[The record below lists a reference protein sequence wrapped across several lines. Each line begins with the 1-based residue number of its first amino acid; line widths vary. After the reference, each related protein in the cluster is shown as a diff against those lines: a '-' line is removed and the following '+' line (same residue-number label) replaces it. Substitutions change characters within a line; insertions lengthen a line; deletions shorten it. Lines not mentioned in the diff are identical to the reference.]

1 MFLAFNTPLL
11 YSYCGGFFYATIQIL
26 RYFIFVRDKQITM
39 DIEQLH
45 HYTMTLGNVEES
57 LPFGPDT
64 IVYKINNKIFLLL
77 ALDENP
83 LRFNVKC
90 NPDLAIELR
99 EQYSSVLPGY
109 HMNKKH
115 WNTIV
120 VDGSLSSN
128 QLKEFIK
135 HSFDLVKG
143 RK

>member
-1 MFLAFNTPLL
+1 
-11 YSYCGGFFYATIQIL
+11 L

-39 DIEQLH
+39 NIEQLH
-45 HYTMTLGNVEES
+45 QYTMTLGNVEES

-143 RK
+143 RKYLSICQNKIWTFNVLAIVFET